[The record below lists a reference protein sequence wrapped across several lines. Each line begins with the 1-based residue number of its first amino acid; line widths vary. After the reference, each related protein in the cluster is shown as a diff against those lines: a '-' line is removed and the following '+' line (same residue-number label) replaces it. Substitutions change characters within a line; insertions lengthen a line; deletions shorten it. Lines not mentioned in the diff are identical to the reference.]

1 MKLGKKAIAAALRTV
16 SSIQPDVRKTYK
28 LQRAIDRLGQA
39 SLLKP
44 LYPMKDMIV
53 EGRNGKIPVRLFY
66 PQRETVRGLILFYH
80 GGGWVTGDVETYTRV
95 CALTARKTGY
105 LVASVDYRLAP
116 EHKFPTGV
124 EDCFDAARWFFAN
137 SLGELDLHPKDIV
150 LMGDSAGGNLT
161 AVTSLKGRDEHAF
174 YPRRQILL
182 YPATYPD
189 HTEASPYGSVVEN
202 GSDYLL
208 TSQRI
213 EEYVQLYQRSPADRE
228 SPYFA
233 PLLAKDLSRQ
243 PETLVISAQLDPLRD
258 EGEDYGARLRQAGN
272 RVWIFQMENALH
284 GFFSLPAT
292 APAVKKTFE
301 ILLAFL
307 EEPERLEEMEH
318 GQEQRTMDET

>member
-1 MKLGKKAIAAALRTV
+1 MKLGEKAITAALKTV

-28 LQRAIDRLGQA
+28 LQRAMDRLGQA

-44 LYPMKDMIV
+44 LYPKEDLTIP
-53 EGRNGKIPVRLFY
+53 GKNGDIPVRVFFPSEKPY
-66 PQRETVRGLILFYH
+66 RGLILFTH
-80 GGGWVTGDVETYTRV
+80 GGGWVTGDVETYSRV

-116 EHKFPTGV
+116 EYKFPTGV
-124 EDCFDAARWFFAN
+124 EDCFDAAKWFFAN
-137 SLGELDLHPKDIV
+137 SESRWQVKPEDIV

-161 AVTSLKGRDEHAF
+161 AVTSLKGRDENAF
-174 YPRRQILL
+174 FPRRQVLL

-189 HTEASPYGSVVEN
+189 HTEASPYASVREN
-202 GSDYLL
+202 GTAYLL

-213 EEYVQLYQRSPADRE
+213 EEYVSLYQNSPLDRK

-233 PLLAKDLSRQ
+233 PLLAKDLSNQ
-243 PETLVISAQLDPLRD
+243 PETLIITAQLDPLRD
-258 EGEDYGARLRQAGN
+258 EGEDYGLRLRQAGN

-284 GFFSLPAT
+284 GFFSLPAA
-292 APAVKKTFE
+292 APAVKKTFD

-307 EEPERLEEMEH
+307 EQPEQLEEMEH
-318 GQEQRTMDET
+318 GKTERPMDEA